1 MNIRVAVLLALAT
14 ATTAQAA
21 NVVVQKN
28 GQFPTIQAGIT
39 AAGAGGT
46 VTVKAGV
53 YEETPLIGSTLDGLT
68 LKASGNVIIDARLA
82 NGSGDGPGIQINADD
97 VTVRG
102 FTIRHALYAG
112 VNKHG
117 AGVNVSSHG
126 ALIENTK
133 FINRG
138 EAGVQL

>member
-53 YEETPLIGSTLDGLT
+53 YEETP
-68 LKASGNVIIDARLA
+68 
-82 NGSGDGPGIQINADD
+82 
-97 VTVRG
+97 
-102 FTIRHALYAG
+102 
-112 VNKHG
+112 
-117 AGVNVSSHG
+117 
-126 ALIENTK
+126 
-133 FINRG
+133 
-138 EAGVQL
+138 